1 MTTSSTVTNTLAQQE
16 LHFPHETRR
25 TFRSALPRDAVTS
38 GFLSGI
44 ISTLMSALSCTLGLV
59 SRTACRPSRL
69 MFLQKST
76 LTSSRLPPCS
86 AAPRR
91 QPSVM
96 RTQFSR
102 WRRRSLRQ
110 LRTTETTSWS
120 VTWPQPD
127 RLSESR
133 LGHLLGD
140 RQRWSQ
146 TRAEQRRVPPLFV
159 SPRAV
164 L

>member
-1 MTTSSTVTNTLAQQE
+1 MRNKNVTWSSVTKRAQR
-16 LHFPHETRR
+16 LSSWSVTFRFPHETMR
-25 TFRSALPRDAVTS
+25 TFCSALLRDAATS

-44 ISTLMSALSCTLGLV
+44 ISTLMSALSWTLGLL
-59 SRTACRPSRL
+59 SLTACRPSRL

-76 LTSSRLPPCS
+76 LTSSRLPPCA

-102 WRRRSLRQ
+102 WRRRSFLQ
-110 LRTTETTSWS
+110 LRRTEMTSWS
-120 VTWPQPD
+120 VTWPHPD

-133 LGHLLGD
+133 LGHL
-140 RQRWSQ
+140 S
-146 TRAEQRRVPPLFV
+146 RR
-159 SPRAV
+159 
-164 L
+164 